1 MRCLAALLF
10 CCVGYSLLAQPLT
23 RRDTLKLDTLRR
35 YQLPV
40 VTVTTTRAE
49 LGKSPV
55 PFTEVDRTT
64 IVQRYTAQDFPT
76 LLNTLPSVFVWSQ
89 NGNQIGYSTLVMR
102 GFDQR
107 RIAVL
112 INGVPQNDPEDHNV
126 YWIDF
131 PDLAASTS
139 SIQVQRGAGLTNY
152 GAAAIGGSINITTAN
167 FLGERTIRV
176 SVGNGWQQFGAGGK
190 TVLQPTVQRYALEV
204 SSGLIEGRYAVYGR
218 MARINSWGYR
228 DQSWAQLN
236 SYFLSGVRFDE
247 RLTTQINIFGGPLAD
262 GLTYYGIPKEH
273 IKDLSLRR
281 KNYAWW
287 QYDSTYHAIGYALER
302 RPIEL
307 ENFSQPHYELLN
319 DWRITDS
326 IELKSVLFYYTG
338 DGFFD
343 FDGSWADART
353 LRLTREYGW
362 DLPDTVYPR
371 NAVIRAFVGNKQG
384 GWIPRLLW
392 KHANGELLVG
402 AELRLHRSIHWGKV
416 RYAELLPTNFDPE
429 YTIYSYEGVRDIFS
443 LFARE
448 QYQLSSQWLLSVEG
462 QVVHHSYRIR
472 NEKAGNRYTWYLTRS
487 GDTVWGSGTLFD
499 VRYTFFNPRVGL
511 LWKPAPGQELF
522 TMVAYTSREPRMRN
536 LYAAED
542 SYFGA
547 RPLFESDTSGGIIR
561 YDFSK
566 PLVKPEQMVDFE
578 LGWRYRSDR
587 VTASA
592 NVFWM
597 EFFDA
602 LVKSGRV
609 DIFGAPIDGNA
620 PRTRHIGI
628 ELETAAEL
636 LRSSQWG
643 TLTAG
648 ITATLSRNRIVE
660 YTYYTDAG
668 TALSLNG
675 NPVAGFPERLLSG
688 FLRYQRGNIQA
699 QLLLRHVGKFY
710 SDNFGDKLAEYAA
723 QDPTVAD
730 YRDNVV
736 DPYTVVDADLRW
748 SIPNVLGLRNAVLR
762 LQVNNLFNAL
772 YAAGAEGRHFF
783 PGAERFIFVGVDLE
797 L

>member
-1 MRCLAALLF
+1 MRYAIALLA
-10 CCVGYSLLAQPLT
+10 CLSIARAQTEEPS
-23 RRDTLKLDTLRR
+23 DTLRR

-49 LGKSPV
+49 AGKSPV
-55 PFTEVDRTT
+55 PFTEVERTQ
-64 IVQRYTAQDFPT
+64 ILQRYTAQDFPT
-76 LLNTLPSVFVWSQ
+76 LLNSLPSVFVWSQ

-139 SIQVQRGAGLTNY
+139 SIQVQRGAGLVNY
-152 GAAAIGGSINITTAN
+152 GAAAIGGSIHITTSN
-167 FLGERTIRV
+167 FLSERLVRI
-176 SVGNGWQQFGAGGK
+176 SLGNGWQQFGAAGK
-190 TVLQPTVQRYALEV
+190 TVLQPTIQRYALEV
-204 SSGLIEGRYAVYGR
+204 SSGIIEGRYAVYGR

-228 DQSWAQLN
+228 DQSWAELN
-236 SYFLSGVRFDE
+236 SYFLSGARFDK
-247 RLTTQINIFGGPLAD
+247 RVTTQINIFGGPLAD

-273 IKDLSLRR
+273 IKDLTLRR

-287 QYDSTYHAIGYALER
+287 EYDNTYSRIGFALER

-326 IELKSVLFYYTG
+326 VELKSVLFYYTG

-353 LRLTREYGW
+353 LRLTRDYGW

-392 KHANGELLVG
+392 RHQGGELLLG
-402 AELRLHRSIHWGKV
+402 AELRLHRSVHWGKV

-429 YTIYSYEGVRDIFS
+429 YKIYSYEGVRDIFS

-448 QYQLSSQWLLSVEG
+448 QYSLSPHWLLNMEA

-499 VRYTFFNPRVGL
+499 VRYTFVNPRLGI
-511 LWKPAPGQELF
+511 LWRQPNYEFFAAL
-522 TMVAYTSREPRMRN
+522 AYTSREPRMRN

-547 RPLFESDTSGGIIR
+547 RPLFESDTVGGTIR

-566 PLVKPEQMVDFE
+566 PLVKPERMVDIE
-578 LGWRYRSDR
+578 LGWRYQSQRFR
-587 VTASA
+587 AAVNT
-592 NVFWM
+592 FWM
-597 EFFDA
+597 EFFDE

-609 DIFGAPIDGNA
+609 DVFGAPIDGNA
-620 PRTRHIGI
+620 PRTRHVGL
-628 ELETAAEL
+628 ELEAAAEL
-636 LRSSQWG
+636 FNHPRWG
-643 TLTAG
+643 TLTVG
-648 ITATLSRNRIVE
+648 ITATASRNRIVD
-660 YTYYTDAG
+660 YTYYSSNGKAF
-668 TALSLNG
+668 SLRG
-675 NPVAGFPERLLSG
+675 NPVAGFPE
-688 FLRYQRGNIQA
+688 FLGSASLQYRIGQLQA
-699 QLLLRHVGKFY
+699 QLLVRHVGKFY
-710 SDNFGDKLAEYAA
+710 SDNFGAKLRDYAA
-723 QDPTVAD
+723 EDPSIAD

-736 DPYTVVDADLRW
+736 DPYTVADLDLRW
-748 SIPNVLGLRNAVLR
+748 TIPAVLGTQRLVVR
-762 LQVNNLFNAL
+762 LQVQNLFNAL

-783 PGAERFIFVGVDLE
+783 PGGERLIFGGVDIE

>member
-1 MRCLAALLF
+1 MWTRVALA
-10 CCVGYSLLAQPLT
+10 
-23 RRDTLKLDTLRR
+23 TLGAVVSAVAAEGTVAADTLRR
-35 YQLPV
+35 YELPV

-49 LGKSPV
+49 AGKSAV
-55 PFTEVDRTT
+55 PFTTVEPTD
-64 IVQRYTAQDFPT
+64 IQLRYTAQDLPT

-131 PDLAASTS
+131 PDLAASVS
-139 SIQVQRGAGLTNY
+139 DIQVQRGAGLVSY
-152 GAAAIGGSINITTAN
+152 GAAAIGGSINITTLN
-167 FLGERTIRV
+167 FLQQRLVRI
-176 SVGNGWQQFGAGGK
+176 SLGNGWQQFGAGGR

-218 MARINSWGYR
+218 MARIDSWGYR

-247 RLTTQINIFGGPLAD
+247 RLTTQVNIFGGPLAD

-273 IKDLSLRR
+273 IRDRTLRR

-287 QYDSTYHAIGYALER
+287 EYDTTYRQIGFALER
-302 RPIEL
+302 RPNEL

-319 DWRITDS
+319 DWRISDS
-326 IELKSVLFYYTG
+326 LELKSVLFYYTG

-353 LRLTREYGW
+353 LRLTPEYGW

-371 NAVIRAFVGNKQG
+371 NAIIRAFVGNKHG

-392 KHANGELLVG
+392 RHRGGELLLG
-402 AELRLHRSIHWGKV
+402 AEVRLHRSEHWGKV

-429 YTIYSYEGVRDIFS
+429 YKIYSYEGVRDIFS

-448 QYQLSSQWLLSVEG
+448 RYELTPQLALTAEA

-472 NEKAGNRYTWYLTRS
+472 RERAGNRWTYYLTTR

-499 VRYTFFNPRVGL
+499 VRYTFFNPRLGL
-511 LWKPAPGQELF
+511 LWRPTPEQELF
-522 TMVAYTSREPRMRN
+522 ALVAYTSREPRMRN

-547 RPLFESDTSGGIIR
+547 VPLFASDTLGGVRR
-561 YDFSK
+561 YDFSR
-566 PLVKPEQMVDFE
+566 PLVKPERLLDIE
-578 LGWRYRSDR
+578 LGLRWNTERFRL
-587 VTASA
+587 SA
-592 NVFWM
+592 GTFWM
-597 EFFDA
+597 EFFDE

-620 PRTRHIGI
+620 PRTRHIGL
-628 ELETAAEL
+628 ELESSATL
-636 LRSSQWG
+636 LRSP
-643 TLTAG
+643 TLGELSLGA
-648 ITATLSRNRIVE
+648 TATLSRNRIVE
-660 YTYYTDAG
+660 YTYYTERDSF
-668 TALSLNG
+668 SLAG
-675 NPVAGFPERLLSG
+675 NPVAGFPEVLASG
-688 FLRYQRGNIQA
+688 IVHYRFGEA
-699 QLLLRHVGKFY
+699 QVQVLLRHVGRFY
-710 SDNFGDKLAEYAA
+710 SDNFGTKLAEYA
-723 QDPTVAD
+723 QRDPKIAD

-736 DPYTVVDADLRW
+736 DPYTVVDVDARW
-748 SIPNVLGLRNAVLR
+748 AIPGVFGLQRLVLR
-762 LQVNNLFNAL
+762 LQVHNLFDVL
-772 YAAGAEGRHFF
+772 YAAGTEGRHFF
-783 PGAERFIFVGVDLE
+783 PGAERYIFLGADFE

>member
-1 MRCLAALLF
+1 MR
-10 CCVGYSLLAQPLT
+10 LAQRLVFLVWFPIAVYAQQSGVT
-23 RRDTLKLDTLRR
+23 SDTLRL
-35 YQLPV
+35 YQLPA

-49 LGKSPV
+49 VGKSPV
-55 PFTEVDRTT
+55 PFAELERSD
-64 IVQRYTAQDFPT
+64 IVQRYTVQDFPT
-76 LLNTLPSVFVWSQ
+76 LLNALPSVFVWSQ

-131 PDLAASTS
+131 PDLAASVG
-139 SIQVQRGAGLTNY
+139 SIQVQRGAGLINY
-152 GAAAIGGSINITTAN
+152 GAAAIGGSITITTSN
-167 FLGERTIRV
+167 FLAERLIRV
-176 SVGNGWQQFGAGGK
+176 SLSNGWQQFGAAGR
-190 TVLQPTVQRYALEV
+190 TVFQPTVQRYALEV
-204 SSGLIEGRYAVYGR
+204 SSGLLDRRYAVYGR

-228 DQSWAQLN
+228 DQSWAELN
-236 SYFLSGVRFDE
+236 SYFLSGARFDE

-273 IKDLSLRR
+273 IKDLTLRR
-281 KNYAWW
+281 KNYSWW
-287 QYDSTYHAIGYALER
+287 QYDSTYRRIGFAVER

-326 IELKSVLFYYTG
+326 LELKSVLFYYTG

-362 DLPDTVYPR
+362 DLPDTVFPR

-392 KHANGELLVG
+392 RHGSSELLLG
-402 AELRLHRSIHWGKV
+402 AELRLHRSVHWGKV

-429 YTIYSYEGVRDIFS
+429 YKIYEYEGVRDIFS

-448 QYQLSSQWLLSVEG
+448 QYWITPRLAFNVEG
-462 QVVHHSYRIR
+462 QIVHHSYRIR
-472 NEKAGNRYTWYLTRS
+472 NEKAGNRFTWYLTRS

-499 VRYTFFNPRVGL
+499 VRYTFFNPRLGVLWRPAAEQEFFAL
-511 LWKPAPGQELF
+511 LAF
-522 TMVAYTSREPRMRN
+522 TSREPRMRN

-547 RPLFESDTSGGIIR
+547 RPLFESDTVGGVPR

-566 PLVKPEQMVDFE
+566 PLVKPEQMLDLE
-578 LGWRYRSDR
+578 LGWRYQSER
-587 VTASA
+587 VRASVGA
-592 NVFWM
+592 FWM
-597 EFFDA
+597 EFFNE

-609 DIFGAPIDGNA
+609 DVFGAPIDGNA
-620 PRTRHIGI
+620 PRTRHLGI
-628 ELETAAEL
+628 EVDAAAEL
-636 LRSSQWG
+636 LRSARWG
-643 TLTAG
+643 SVTLG
-648 ITATLSRNRIVE
+648 IAATLSRNRILD
-660 YTYYTDAG
+660 YTYYSSNG
-668 TALSLNG
+668 TPFSLAG
-675 NPVAGFPERLLSG
+675 NPVAGFPDVLVSA
-688 FLRYQRGNIQA
+688 FLRYHLGRLQA
-699 QLLLRHVGKFY
+699 QVIARHVGKFY
-710 SDNFGDKLAEYAA
+710 SDNFGEKLAEYATR
-723 QDPTVAD
+723 DPNIAD

-736 DPYTVVDADLRW
+736 DPYTVVDVDLRW
-748 SIPNVLGLRNAVLR
+748 GIPRLLGLQQLVLR
-762 LQVNNLFNAL
+762 LQVHNLFNTL

-783 PGAERFIFVGVDLE
+783 PGAERFVLVGTDLE
-797 L
+797 F

>member
-1 MRCLAALLF
+1 MLWRTVKMICLWVSLAAA
-10 CCVGYSLLAQPLT
+10 YAQSQ
-23 RRDTLKLDTLRR
+23 REGNRADTLRL
-35 YQLPV
+35 YQLPA

-49 LGKSPV
+49 VGKSPV
-55 PFTEVDRTT
+55 PFAEIQQSDVR
-64 IVQRYTAQDFPT
+64 QRYTVQDFPT
-76 LLNTLPSVFVWSQ
+76 LLNALPSVFVWSQ

-131 PDLAASTS
+131 PDLAASVS
-139 SIQVQRGAGLTNY
+139 SIQVQRGAGLINY

-167 FLGERTIRV
+167 FLADRLIRV
-176 SVGNGWQQFGAGGK
+176 SFSNGWQQFGAGGK
-190 TVLQPTVQRYALEV
+190 TVFQPTVQRYALEV
-204 SSGLIEGRYAVYGR
+204 SSGLLAGRYAVYGR
-218 MARINSWGYR
+218 MSRINSWGYR
-228 DQSWAQLN
+228 DQSWAELN

-247 RLTTQINIFGGPLAD
+247 RLTTQINIFGGPLSD

-273 IKDLSLRR
+273 IKDLTLRR

-287 QYDSTYHAIGYALER
+287 QYDSTYHRIGFAVER

-319 DWRITDS
+319 DWRISDS
-326 IELKSVLFYYTG
+326 LELKSVLFYYTG

-353 LRLTREYGW
+353 LRLTRDYGW

-384 GWIPRLLW
+384 GWIPRLVW
-392 KHANGELLVG
+392 KHRNGELLLG
-402 AELRLHRSIHWGKV
+402 TELRLHRSVHWGKV

-429 YTIYSYEGVRDIFS
+429 YKIYQYEGVRDIFS
-443 LFARE
+443 VFARE
-448 QYQLSSQWLLSVEG
+448 QYWLSPRLALNLEG
-462 QVVHHSYRIR
+462 QLVHHSYRIR
-472 NEKAGNRYTWYLTRS
+472 NEKAGNRHTWYLTRS

-499 VRYTFFNPRVGL
+499 VRYTFFNPRLGV
-511 LWKPAPGQELF
+511 LWRPASEHELF
-522 TMVAYTSREPRMRN
+522 GMVAFTSREPRMRN

-547 RPLFESDTSGGIIR
+547 RPLFESDTLGGQVR

-566 PLVKPEQMVDFE
+566 PLVKPEQMLDVE
-578 LGWRYRSDR
+578 LGWRYQSEPLRFS
-587 VTASA
+587 VGL
-592 NVFWM
+592 FWM
-597 EFFDA
+597 EFFNE

-620 PRTRHIGI
+620 PRTRHIGL
-628 ELETAAEL
+628 ELDAAAEL
-636 LRSSQWG
+636 LRSSGWG
-643 TLTAG
+643 SLTLG
-648 ITATLSRNRIVE
+648 IAATLSRNRIVE
-660 YTYYTDAG
+660 YTYYSG
-668 TALSLNG
+668 THAFSLNG
-675 NPVAGFPERLLSG
+675 NPVAGFPDVLASG
-688 FLRYQRGNIQA
+688 YLRYQLAGFHA
-699 QLLLRHVGKFY
+699 QLLVRHVGKFY

-723 QDPTVAD
+723 QDPGIAD

-736 DPYTVVDADLRW
+736 DPYTVVDLDLRW
-748 SIPNVLGLRNAVLR
+748 EVPTVLGLQRLGLR
-762 LQVNNLFNAL
+762 LQIHNLFNVL

-783 PGAERFIFVGVDLE
+783 PGAERFTLLGVDVE